1 MLMKIKILRDKCISA
16 GTCVAIA
23 PDVFELDDEGKA
35 VLKNPTGADEQ
46 TVIDAAKSCPTQAIE
61 VLDDSGKRL
70 VP

>member
-1 MLMKIKILRDKCISA
+1 MKIKILRDKCISA

-35 VLKNPTGADEQ
+35 VLVNPDGADEQ
-46 TVIDAAKSCPTQAIE
+46 AIVDAAKSCPTQAIE
-61 VLDDSGKRL
+61 VYDDEGKQL